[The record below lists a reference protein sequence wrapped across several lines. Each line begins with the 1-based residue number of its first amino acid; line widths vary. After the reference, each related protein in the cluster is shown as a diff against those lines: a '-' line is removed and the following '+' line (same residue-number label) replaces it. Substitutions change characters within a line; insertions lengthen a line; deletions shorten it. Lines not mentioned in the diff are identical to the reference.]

1 MIRTA
6 RIAHPVIANA
16 HRPDRGQAKPL
27 HHLFSPGAGVRFWSE
42 FNPRIQAMQ
51 ILVINCGSSSLKFQL
66 VDTVSGASTTG
77 GVIERIGAGRSHAD
91 ALGEVMSAIADS
103 RIDGIGHRVVHGGE
117 RFRQA
122 QLIDDDVIAALTA
135 LVPLA
140 PLHNP
145 ANIAAI
151 EAARAAFPDL
161 PQVAVFDTAFHR
173 TMPRRASTYAI
184 DRELAEKLKLHR
196 YGFHGTSH
204 KYVAGLVAEY
214 LGADPGE
221 LRLITCHLG
230 NGASVC
236 AVEFGQSVETSM
248 GMTPLEGLVMGTRSG
263 DLDPAIVLELQRN
276 GGLDIEEVDRLLN
289 EQSGLAGLSGIG
301 ADMRDLEAQ
310 AATGH
315 DGARLAIAVFCHRVK
330 KYIGA
335 YAATMGGVDAIVMTG
350 GIGENS
356 SSIRRRILQRL
367 EFLGLHLHEDR
378 NLDARPD
385 TADPVA
391 ALHDDSS
398 RVKAFA
404 IATNE
409 ELMIARETAAIL
421 EGNAEVRAAG
431 PIPIAI
437 SARHVHLDETTLHTL
452 FGDGASL
459 TKLRDISQPGQFA
472 CEETVSLIGPK
483 GRIDGVRVLGPLRSK
498 TQIEISR
505 TDEFHLGVDAP
516 IRVSGR
522 IEGSAPI
529 TLEGPAGK
537 VDLSEGLICAWRHI
551 HMNGDDAARF
561 GVAHGEFIEVA
572 VTGGERD
579 LIFQDVM
586 VRVAPAYVL
595 EMHIDT
601 DEANAAELGRGAT
614 GNLVYTHVGDA
625 AHAVVRTK
633 RI

>member
-1 MIRTA
+1 
-6 RIAHPVIANA
+6 
-16 HRPDRGQAKPL
+16 
-27 HHLFSPGAGVRFWSE
+27 
-42 FNPRIQAMQ
+42 MQ
-51 ILVINCGSSSLKFQL
+51 ILVINCGSSSLKYQ
-66 VDTVSGASTTG
+66 VIDSVSGASATRG
-77 GVIERIGAGRSHAD
+77 LIERIGTERSHAE
-91 ALGEVMSAIADS
+91 ALGEVMTVIADFQ
-103 RIDGIGHRVVHGGE
+103 IDGIGHRVVHGGE

-122 QLIDDDVIAALTA
+122 HPIDDGVIAALTA
-135 LVPLA
+135 LEPLA

-145 ANIAAI
+145 ANIAGI
-151 EAARAAFPDL
+151 HAAREAFPDL
-161 PQVAVFDTAFHR
+161 PQVAVFDTAFHA
-173 TMPRRASTYAI
+173 TMPRRAATYAI
-184 DRELAEKLKLHR
+184 ERELAAKLNLRR
-196 YGFHGTSH
+196 YGFHGPSH
-204 KYVAGLVAEY
+204 KYVAGLAANH

-236 AVEFGQSVETSM
+236 AIEFGQSVETSM
-248 GMTPLEGLVMGTRSG
+248 GMTPLEGLVMGTRAG
-263 DLDPAIVLELQRN
+263 DLDPAIVLELQRS
-276 GGLDIEEVDRLLN
+276 GGFSVDEVDRLLN
-289 EQSGLAGLSGIG
+289 EQSGLKGLSGIG
-301 ADMRDLEAQ
+301 ADMRDLETQ
-310 AATGH
+310 AAAGH

-335 YAATMGGVDAIVMTG
+335 YAATLGGVDAIIMTG

-367 EFLGLHLHEDR
+367 EFLGLHLDEDR
-378 NLDARPD
+378 NLDARPGVEH
-385 TADPVA
+385 PVA
-391 ALHDDSS
+391 PLHDDRS

-409 ELMIARETAAIL
+409 ELMIARETASIL
-421 EGNAEVRAAG
+421 AGDAEVTAASS
-431 PIPIAI
+431 IPIAI
-437 SARHVHLDETTLHTL
+437 SARHVHLDEATLEAL
-452 FGDGASL
+452 FGPGASL

-483 GRIDGVRVLGPLRSK
+483 GRIDGVRVLGPLRAK

-516 IRVSGR
+516 VRLSGR

-537 VDLSEGLICAWRHI
+537 VDLPEGLICAWRHI
-551 HMNGDDAARF
+551 HMTGEDAARF

-625 AHAVVRTK
+625 AHAVVRAK

>member
-1 MIRTA
+1 
-6 RIAHPVIANA
+6 
-16 HRPDRGQAKPL
+16 
-27 HHLFSPGAGVRFWSE
+27 
-42 FNPRIQAMQ
+42 MQ
-51 ILVINCGSSSLKFQL
+51 ILVINCGSSSLKYQ
-66 VDTVSGASTTG
+66 VIDSSSGASASRG
-77 GVIERIGAGRSHAD
+77 RIERIGAERSHVE
-91 ALGEVMSAIADS
+91 ALREVLAAIADFP
-103 RIDGIGHRVVHGGE
+103 IEGVGHRVVHGGE

-122 QLIDDDVIAALTA
+122 HLIDDDVVTA
-135 LVPLA
+135 LEALIPLA

-145 ANIAAI
+145 ANIAGI
-151 EAARAAFPDL
+151 RAARNAFPDL
-161 PQVAVFDTAFHR
+161 PHVAVFDTAFHA

-184 DRELAEKLKLHR
+184 DRELAAKLNIRR
-196 YGFHGTSH
+196 YGFHGPSH
-204 KYVAGLVAEY
+204 KYVAGLAARE
-214 LGADPGE
+214 LRTDPGE

-263 DLDPAIVLELQRN
+263 DLDPAIVLELQRS
-276 GGLDIEEVDRLLN
+276 GGFSIDEVDRLLN

-301 ADMRDLEAQ
+301 ADMRDLETQ
-310 AATGH
+310 AAAGD
-315 DGARLAIAVFCHRVK
+315 DGARLAITVFCHRVK

-335 YAATMGGVDAIVMTG
+335 YAAAMGGVDAIIMTG

-367 EFLGLHLHEDR
+367 EFLGLRLDEDR
-378 NLDARPD
+378 NMDAQPGSQH
-385 TADPVA
+385 PVA
-391 ALHDDSS
+391 ALHGENS

-409 ELMIARETAAIL
+409 ELMIARETASIL
-421 EGNAEVRAAG
+421 KGHAEITAAG

-437 SARHVHLDETTLHTL
+437 SARHVHLDEASLKAL
-452 FGDGASL
+452 FGSNASL

-472 CEETVSLIGPK
+472 CEELVSLIGPK

-516 IRVSGR
+516 IRASGR

-537 VDLSEGLICAWRHI
+537 IDLKEGLICAWRHI
-551 HMNGDDAARF
+551 HMTGEDAARF
-561 GVAHGEFIEVA
+561 GVENGEFIEVA

-586 VRVAPAYVL
+586 VRVAPAYIL

-601 DEANAAELGRGAT
+601 DEANAAELGRGAS
-614 GNLVYTHVGDA
+614 GNLVYTHLGDA

>member
-1 MIRTA
+1 
-6 RIAHPVIANA
+6 
-16 HRPDRGQAKPL
+16 
-27 HHLFSPGAGVRFWSE
+27 
-42 FNPRIQAMQ
+42 MQ
-51 ILVINCGSSSLKFQL
+51 ILVINCGSSSLKYQ
-66 VDTVSGASTTG
+66 VIDSTSGASATRG
-77 GVIERIGAGRSHAD
+77 QIERIGGGRSHVD
-91 ALGEVMSAIADS
+91 ALGEVIAAITAFP
-103 RIDGIGHRVVHGGE
+103 IDGIGHRVVHGGE

-122 QLIDDDVIAALTA
+122 HLIDDDVVTELEA

-145 ANIAAI
+145 ANIAGI
-151 EAARAAFPDL
+151 RAARAAFPDL
-161 PQVAVFDTAFHR
+161 PHVAVFDTAFHA
-173 TMPRRASTYAI
+173 TMPRRASTYAV
-184 DRELAEKLKLHR
+184 DRELAAKLNIRR
-196 YGFHGTSH
+196 YGFHGPSH
-204 KYVAGLVAEY
+204 KYVAGLAARQ
-214 LGADPGE
+214 LHADPGE

-263 DLDPAIVLELQRN
+263 DLDPAIVLELQRS
-276 GGLDIEEVDRLLN
+276 GGFSIDEVDRLLN
-289 EQSGLAGLSGIG
+289 EQSGLAGLSGSG
-301 ADMRDLEAQ
+301 GDMRDLEAQ
-310 AATGH
+310 AAAGD
-315 DGARLAIAVFCHRVK
+315 DGARLAITVFCHRVK

-335 YAATMGGVDAIVMTG
+335 YAAAMGGVDAIVMTG

-367 EFLGLHLHEDR
+367 EFLGLRLDEDR
-378 NLDARPD
+378 NADARPGPQS
-385 TADPVA
+385 PVA
-391 ALHDDSS
+391 ALHGESS

-409 ELMIARETAAIL
+409 ELMIARETASIL
-421 EGNAEVRAAG
+421 EGHAEVTAAG

-437 SARHVHLDETTLHTL
+437 SARHVHLDEGSLKAL
-452 FGDGASL
+452 FGAGASL

-472 CEETVSLIGPK
+472 CEELVSLIGPK

-516 IRVSGR
+516 IRASGR

-537 VDLSEGLICAWRHI
+537 IDLKEGLICAWRHI
-551 HMNGDDAARF
+551 HMTGEDAGRF
-561 GVAHGEFIEVA
+561 GVENGEYIEVA

-586 VRVAPAYVL
+586 VRVAPAYIL

-601 DEANAAELGRGAT
+601 DEANAAELGRGAS

>member
-1 MIRTA
+1 
-6 RIAHPVIANA
+6 
-16 HRPDRGQAKPL
+16 
-27 HHLFSPGAGVRFWSE
+27 
-42 FNPRIQAMQ
+42 MQ
-51 ILVINCGSSSLKFQL
+51 ILVINCGSSSLKYQ
-66 VDTVSGASTTG
+66 VIDTVSGTSATRG
-77 GVIERIGAGRSHAD
+77 RIERIGAERSHVE
-91 ALGEVMSAIADS
+91 ALGEVMAAVADF
-103 RIDGIGHRVVHGGE
+103 RLDGIGHRVVHGGE

-122 QLIDDDVIAALTA
+122 HLIDDGVIAALTA

-145 ANIAAI
+145 ANIAGI
-151 EAARAAFPDL
+151 RAARDTFPDL
-161 PQVAVFDTAFHR
+161 PHVAVFDTAFHA

-184 DRELAEKLKLHR
+184 ERELAAKLNIRR

-204 KYVAGLVAEY
+204 KYVAGLAADY
-214 LGADPGE
+214 LNADPGE

-248 GMTPLEGLVMGTRSG
+248 GMTPLEGLVMGTRAG
-263 DLDPAIVLELQRN
+263 DLDPAIVLELQRS
-276 GGLDIEEVDRLLN
+276 GGFSIDEVDRLLN
-289 EQSGLAGLSGIG
+289 ERSGLAGLSGIG
-301 ADMRDLEAQ
+301 ADMRDLETQ
-310 AATGH
+310 AAAGH
-315 DGARLAIAVFCHRVK
+315 DGARLAITVFCHRVK

-335 YAATMGGVDAIVMTG
+335 YAATMGGVDAIIMTG

-356 SSIRRRILQRL
+356 ATVRRRILQRL
-367 EFLGLHLHEDR
+367 EFLGLHLDEDR
-378 NLDARPD
+378 NLDAAPD
-385 TADPVA
+385 FRQPVV
-391 ALHDDSS
+391 ALHDERS

-409 ELMIARETAAIL
+409 ELMIARETASIL
-421 EGNAEVRAAG
+421 AGRDEVTAAG

-437 SARHVHLDETTLHTL
+437 SARHVHLDEATLKAL
-452 FGDGASL
+452 FGADASL

-472 CEETVSLIGPK
+472 CEEQVSLIGPK
-483 GRIDGVRVLGPLRSK
+483 GRIDGVRVLGPLRTK

-516 IRVSGR
+516 IRASGR

-529 TLEGPAGK
+529 TLAGPAGK
-537 VDLSEGLICAWRHI
+537 IDLPEGLICAWRHI
-551 HMNGDDAARF
+551 HMNGEDAARF
-561 GVAHGEFIEVA
+561 GVGNGEFIEVA

-601 DEANAAELGRGAT
+601 DEANAAELGRGAS
-614 GNLVYTHVGDA
+614 GNLVYTHLGDA
-625 AHAVVRTK
+625 AHAVMRTK